1 MTTESGKRTTVVI
14 ACTTMETVMVS
25 DPAVFY
31 EADVLHLIYH
41 RGDTELAPY
50 YDSLVEEIRRQLAG
64 RREVEVVV
72 HDEKVYRYNIMLK
85 TVNDIVRSVKNDY
98 EGFADIYVNISS
110 GTSEYAAAAM
120 CSCMMN
126 PGTIPF
132 TVSVKEHSI
141 PPEEYSRLV
150 SDNGRPVGDA
160 KAVNTPKMVETFSFE
175 PPDENLINYLSF
187 FSKIEDTPCSMG
199 YIIALLEENDIWHYT
214 STKTQNPGRNAA
226 KMQYRRTVLEPLL
239 ARGWIR
245 PGRTKNRWMLTP
257 AGRAVLDVFCDEDDD
272 RDFRMVV
279 RDIGRARYMMCQ
291 SVRSMEPELNGCMY
305 LDFDDLDDLDDDGS
319 EGPGSGE

>member
-31 EADVLHLIYH
+31 EADVLHLIYL
-41 RGDTELAPY
+41 RGETELAPY

-72 HDEKVYRYNIMLK
+72 HDEKVYRYNVMLK
-85 TVNDIVRSVKNDY
+85 TVNDIVRSVRNDY

-150 SDNGRPVGDA
+150 SADGRPVGDA
-160 KAVNTPKMVETFSFE
+160 KAVNSPKMVETFSFE
-175 PPDENLINYLSF
+175 PPDENLVNYLSF

-199 YIIALLEENDIWHYT
+199 YIIALLEENDVWHY
-214 STKTQNPGRNAA
+214 SPTKTQNPGRSAA
-226 KMQYRRTVLEPLL
+226 KMQYRRTVLDPLL
-239 ARGWIR
+239 AKGWIR
-245 PGRTKNRWMLTP
+245 QGRTKNRWVLTP
-257 AGRAVLDVFCDEDDD
+257 SGRAILDVFCDDDDD
-272 RDFRMVV
+272 RDFRTVL
-279 RDIGRARYMMCQ
+279 RDISRARFMMCK
-291 SVRSMEPELNGCMY
+291 SVRCMEPELNECMEY
-305 LDFDDLDDLDDDGS
+305 LDFDDGDLEDLED
-319 EGPGSGE
+319 EGPVSDE